1 MRRERTPITRG
12 TERPRLPPGQVETK
26 KFPVL
31 DLGKR
36 PPFDPGT
43 WRLRVFGLVERP
55 LELSWPEFK
64 ALPRTALRA
73 DFHCVT
79 RWSRF
84 DLAWEGVRLSSV
96 LELAGPR
103 AGARFL
109 IQHCAEGYTTNTTLA
124 DAAHALLADSL
135 EGAPLPLEHGGP
147 LRLLLPSLYAWKSGK
162 FLTGLELR
170 PDDAPGYWETRGYSN
185 SADPWKEERYADP
198 AAPPPGAEDSPL

>member
-1 MRRERTPITRG
+1 MRRARTPITRG
-12 TERPRLPPGQVETK
+12 TEPPRLPPGQVETK

-31 DLGKR
+31 DLGER
-36 PPFDPGT
+36 PAFDPKA
-43 WRLRVFGLVERP
+43 WSLRVFGLVEEP
-55 LELSWPEFK
+55 LALSWDAFK
-64 ALPRTALRA
+64 ALPRTPLKA

-84 DLAWEGVRLSSV
+84 DLSWEGVALKDLLDR
-96 LELAGPR
+96 ARPR
-103 AGARFL
+103 AGAAYL

-124 DAAHALLADSL
+124 DAAEALLADTL

-147 LRLLLPSLYAWKSGK
+147 LRLLIPKLYAWKSGK

-170 PDDAPGYWETRGYSN
+170 ADDAPGYWETRGYSN

-198 AAPPPGAEDSPL
+198 SAPPPGASES